1 MFKILK
7 TYSLKTM
14 NEIKRTARCDVAS
27 FEKSPT
33 WWRTTA
39 PQQMY
44 QLARSCVLQNKE
56 VYEALM
62 KTKTAMLL
70 FEHVFRSGVTVRREQ
85 RRVKAALGGSTH
97 VHALDHAPM

>member
-1 MFKILK
+1 VKL
-7 TYSLKTM
+7 
-14 NEIKRTARCDVAS
+14 NEIKRSARCDVAS

-56 VYEALM
+56 VYDALM

-70 FEHVFRSGVTVRREQ
+70 YATQYDHV
-85 RRVKAALGGSTH
+85 LGTGKDFDSMDNSCRGKVIGSVCIFFPINKCSLQKTIS
-97 VHALDHAPM
+97 